1 MARKQYHH
9 GNLKQAII
17 EEALVQLN
25 LVGAENLSFREI
37 AKKLGVV
44 SSAPY
49 NHFKSKKVNYIKSS

>member
-1 MARKQYHH
+1 MARKKYHH

-44 SSAPY
+44 SSALQP
-49 NHFKSKKVNYIKSS
+49 F

>member
-37 AKKLGVV
+37 AKKSR
-44 SSAPY
+44 SSIFCTLQP
-49 NHFKSKKVNYIKSS
+49 F